1 MKPKH
6 SKYKNTGILFELLT
20 RQITSETISNN
31 SPKAVGILKKFFSN
45 NSALLKEYQ
54 IYHAL
59 LNKKFNKEANAA
71 VLLETLINAHDKLN
85 KSTLRRERYN
95 LVREIKDNYNVNEDY
110 AGATEIKASDVISY
124 SFKKTE
130 PEQIYKKVDVQ
141 YNKDYAQDSHIK
153 TTTPIDLGDDS
164 QYGIETSSDA
174 HLEFESDYI
183 RNENTANKLTSFLSS
198 HHKNDHLIL
207 SIKLPL
213 QYINLEVGG
222 KVKFREL
229 LGGKAFGI
237 DYRRIENPNF
247 QHYYPL
253 FMITS
258 IKKNLDSVSIECMQL
273 HHLSATEPDDD
284 WFEGTLTEDTDG

>member
-95 LVREIKDNYNVNEDY
+95 LVREIKDNYNLEDFFKAKINSYKIYASIYNLLENKTTNPLYIVDSKVIILEHITGKGLPNKPKKDMVMEEYEKFDKETRALTYKMLMEKFNEKYSGLSNNQRVLLKEYVYNISNSPKLKRFINEEINKVKIEIKKLSKNTDKVTQIKLNEVASLIKPLCKKSSVHDDNVINLLNYYELVNEL
-110 AGATEIKASDVISY
+110 KS
-124 SFKKTE
+124 
-130 PEQIYKKVDVQ
+130 
-141 YNKDYAQDSHIK
+141 
-153 TTTPIDLGDDS
+153 L
-164 QYGIETSSDA
+164 
-174 HLEFESDYI
+174 
-183 RNENTANKLTSFLSS
+183 
-198 HHKNDHLIL
+198 
-207 SIKLPL
+207 
-213 QYINLEVGG
+213 
-222 KVKFREL
+222 
-229 LGGKAFGI
+229 
-237 DYRRIENPNF
+237 
-247 QHYYPL
+247 
-253 FMITS
+253 
-258 IKKNLDSVSIECMQL
+258 
-273 HHLSATEPDDD
+273 
-284 WFEGTLTEDTDG
+284 